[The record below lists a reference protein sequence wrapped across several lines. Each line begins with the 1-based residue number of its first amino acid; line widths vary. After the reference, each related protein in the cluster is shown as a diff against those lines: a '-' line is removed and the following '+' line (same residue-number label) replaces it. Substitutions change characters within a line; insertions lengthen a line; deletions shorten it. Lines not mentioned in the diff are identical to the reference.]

1 MGFFYQNRTKIQIV
15 IEIGSKAFKE
25 NLTTKLT
32 SMGEKFPIDFAEGFF
47 VNNSIWAFLKRRRKM
62 ELLASFFTHDTWGVH
77 KSHQKKEKG
86 ILNLLKRQISE
97 APYFLG
103 CAQLNVEIL
112 F

>member
-1 MGFFYQNRTKIQIV
+1 MKIFLYKNRTKIQILN
-15 IEIGSKAFKE
+15 ISKE
-25 NLTTKLT
+25 NLTKLT

-77 KSHQKKEKG
+77 KSHQQDEKG

-103 CAQLNVEIL
+103 YTQLYGEIL

>member
-1 MGFFYQNRTKIQIV
+1 MKIFLYKNRTKIQILN
-15 IEIGSKAFKE
+15 ISKE
-25 NLTTKLT
+25 NLTKLT

-77 KSHQKKEKG
+77 KSHQQDEKG

-97 APYFLG
+97 AAYFLG
-103 CAQLNVEIL
+103 CAQLKVS
-112 F
+112 